1 MLKVRRTLTQILLE
15 VTTEE
20 MTSVAREVYQKA
32 RAKGTS
38 FYKILELVFEPI
50 LPIGLYLLCRQTA
63 ESISFDLHEKNG
75 NALLGRF

>member
-20 MTSVAREVYQKA
+20 MTSVAQEVYQKA

-38 FYKILELVFEPI
+38 LYKILELVLKQIFSA
-50 LPIGLYLLCRQTA
+50 GLYQLSKR
-63 ESISFDLHEKNG
+63 SKNIFG
-75 NALLGRF
+75 IILIDYFLILT